1 MNDAATY
8 IHELIEA
15 VPRLQPLLARHV
27 EYFDELLSHV
37 FMGEV
42 SRFAVAEFARCT
54 DDGGSGCPDL
64 IALLAALEQ
73 GFCDGGED
81 VQNLISVSFLENV
94 AEEAVVSPEFL
105 SLFGSV
111 LRREIQPY
119 LDMY

>member
-1 MNDAATY
+1 MSDNATY
-8 IHELIEA
+8 VRELTEA

-54 DDGGSGCPDL
+54 DGEGSGCPDL

-81 VQNLISVSFLENV
+81 VQNLIAVSFLENV
-94 AEEAVVSPEFL
+94 AEEAVVSPGLL
-105 SLFGSV
+105 SLFGPL
-111 LRREIQPY
+111 LRREIQPF